1 VAKCAP
7 PLRVAVEQRGL
18 WDALVGGQIDV
29 VASDHS
35 PARPEMKNGDF
46 MSAWGGIAGVQS
58 TLAVLLERGW
68 HERQLPLERIAA
80 LTATEPAR
88 RFRIRRKGSIA
99 PGQDADLTLIDPNA
113 TVTLGVDNLQQRHK
127 MSPYLG
133 ASFHGSVRRTI
144 RRGET
149 IFMDGRIPSQ
159 SCGTLVR
166 PG

>member
-1 VAKCAP
+1 
-7 PLRVAVEQRGL
+7 
-18 WDALVGGQIDV
+18 
-29 VASDHS
+29 
-35 PARPEMKNGDF
+35 
-46 MSAWGGIAGVQS
+46 VQS
-58 TLAVLLERGW
+58 TLAVLVERGW

-88 RFRIRRKGSIA
+88 RFRIRSKGSLA

-113 TVTLGVDNLQQRHK
+113 MFTLGINDLHQRHK

-133 ASFHGSVRRTI
+133 ASFRGSVRRTI

-149 IFMDGRIPSQ
+149 SFMDGRITAGSY
-159 SCGTLVR
+159 GRLVR